1 MMKDLP
7 SLAIVVSHP
16 IQYFVLFYRK
26 LALYPGLTTKVI
38 SLKDLIQDHKLCAFF
53 M

>member
-7 SLAIVVSHP
+7 SVAMAVSHP
-16 IQYFVLFYRK
+16 IQYLVPFYRK
-26 LALYPGLTTKVI
+26 LALAPDLTTKVI